1 MWCDRKVYDNLR
13 LDAEKCRVE
22 CQVLQQQNTT
32 LTTTLG
38 WLSARVTQLEMER
51 AQLLWNYT
59 GIKVATPVIT
69 KPEPTP
75 HGANPM
81 MPNSYFN
88 DVGDAEAA
96 KLGVSW
102 DANGELVYADRK

>member
-1 MWCDRKVYDNLR
+1 MWIDRKTYDDLR
-13 LDAEKCRVE
+13 LDAAKCNEE
-22 CQVLQQQNTT
+22 CLVLQRQNTT
-32 LTTTLG
+32 LTTTLD
-38 WLSARVTQLEMER
+38 WLRVRVTQLEMER
-51 AQLLWNYT
+51 AQLLYNYT

-69 KPEPTP
+69 KTEPTP

-81 MPNSYFN
+81 MPSSYFN

-102 DANGELVYADRK
+102 DDNGELVYADRK